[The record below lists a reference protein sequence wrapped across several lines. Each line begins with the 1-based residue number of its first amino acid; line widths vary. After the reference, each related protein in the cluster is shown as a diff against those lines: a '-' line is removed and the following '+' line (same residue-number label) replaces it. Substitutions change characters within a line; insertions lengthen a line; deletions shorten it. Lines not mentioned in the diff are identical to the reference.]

1 MLILTGGN
9 MIKKIALLMVGVTA
23 LFFSAYCDNDDETD
37 EEQEDIEITTDTV
50 PYDMCTGGS
59 GVFEIGLLKLN
70 LEPVEKVVKSTIDK
84 GGFDFD
90 EDVLTTIGFMGY
102 AGQRRNGMRLGIGA
116 WGGYGGFYG
125 DTWTTRSSP
134 ADIARGKD
142 SIIDSTIQLHV
153 MFGHIGLV
161 TEKSFKINKLNL
173 YFGGM
178 IGGGGIVVVE
188 ERKEGTGAFYSSSSD
203 DADTSWWDDSESTET
218 DDRYLAAPA
227 WAFDIRGGFT
237 YSFTKWLHAGIDGS
251 SLFYYSSRGFNS
263 RYGGFWTAN
272 PSVRL
277 RLVFG
282 SST

>member
-1 MLILTGGN
+1 
-9 MIKKIALLMVGVTA
+9 VTA
-23 LFFSAYCDNDDETD
+23 LFFSAYCDNDDDEMD

-50 PYDMCTGGS
+50 PYDMRTGGA
-59 GVFEIGLLKLN
+59 GVFEIGLLKLD
-70 LEPVEKVVKSTIDK
+70 LEPVEKVVRSTIDK

-90 EDVLTTIGFMGY
+90 ENVLTTIGFMGY
-102 AGQRRNGMRLGIGA
+102 AGQRRNGMRLGFGV

-134 ADIARGKD
+134 AEIARGRD
-142 SIIDSTIQLHV
+142 SIIDSTIQMHV
-153 MFGHIGLV
+153 FFGHCGLM

-173 YFGGM
+173 YLGGM
-178 IGGGGIVVVE
+178 IGGGGILVVE
-188 ERKEGTGAFYSSSSD
+188 DRNEGTGAFYSSSNSN
-203 DADTSWWDDSESTET
+203 AKDTAWWDDSENTAT
-218 DDRYLAAPA
+218 DDRFLVAPA

>member
-1 MLILTGGN
+1 MYR
-9 MIKKIALLMVGVTA
+9 KIALLMIGVTG
-23 LFFSAYCDNDDETD
+23 LFFSAYCDDDETD

-50 PYDMCTGGS
+50 PYDMRTGGS
-59 GVFEIGLLKLN
+59 GVFEIGLMKFN
-70 LEPVEKVVKSTIDK
+70 LEPVEKVVKSTIDI

-102 AGQRRNGMRLGIGA
+102 AGQRRNGMRLGLGA

-125 DTWTTRSSP
+125 DTWATRSSP
-134 ADIARGKD
+134 ADIVRGRD
-142 SIIDSTIQLHV
+142 SLIDSTIKMHV
-153 MFGHIGLV
+153 LFGHIGLV
-161 TEKSFKINKLNL
+161 TEKSFKIEKLNL
-173 YFGGM
+173 YVGGM
-178 IGGGGIVVVE
+178 IGGGGILVIE
-188 ERKEGTGAFYSSSSD
+188 ERKEGNGAFHSSSNDNYS
-203 DADTSWWDDSESTET
+203 DTSWWDDSESDET
-218 DDRYLAAPA
+218 DDRYIGAAA

-251 SLFYYSSRGFNS
+251 TLFYYSSRGFNS

-277 RLVFG
+277 RLAFG